1 MKALTKEKKEKDNVL
16 KNLELKILKIVFLLQ
31 FEKLRRK
38 TTKVKR
44 EKLMEDKKEHQRNL
58 QHSQAQ
64 LEMAQEQMK
73 SLDPAGVKKRLKDYE
88 HMLQYYILMK
98 TKNKMKD
105 YEVESEEWWE
115 VVKEY
120 FTKELEKN
128 LVQHRGDEIIM
139 KYKLEAYQKNYKFHL
154 WQSNMYRDIKLE

>member
-1 MKALTKEKKEKDNVL
+1 
-16 KNLELKILKIVFLLQ
+16 
-31 FEKLRRK
+31 
-38 TTKVKR
+38 
-44 EKLMEDKKEHQRNL
+44 
-58 QHSQAQ
+58 
-64 LEMAQEQMK
+64 MK

-154 WQSNMYRDIKLE
+154 W